1 MLKNI
6 KVFEK
11 SAVIHGTRDKIK
23 DGTKMGMSASQ
34 ARLLAITAR
43 IHDVEYQ
50 AQSIQN
56 AKIQLS
62 TQQDAVYEEY
72 QKALD
77 AAVITIA
84 AIDGAGNKS
93 TVVANFNT
101 MFSINRVTPAI
112 DREYALKTKRGQVV
126 VPADIASGYEKFKA
140 AGYPDSPFMFAMFMM
155 DKDGSVD
162 SPTTLDGEEMQIL
175 SGTNGVLTGETD
187 PTFEGEQNA
196 GLKRD
201 LVRILKQF
209 ADLTGQKWENFC
221 NGNGGT
227 PGATMYIMPH
237 KSSEYNIESWYKDP
251 ARTPEEI
258 AKYHELLNQ
267 FQEKFYQIYA
277 AEMWAKVN
285 GDVPE
290 AADFDKKNLR
300 NDFDYYVSKFKQI
313 EECGYKSIS
322 DFDGILGGDAANDSD
337 FLTNMI
343 QSGQLYFETVS
354 FDSNGHVCFNGTSPG
369 SDDCV
374 AYTNETS
381 IDKVALAKAEAKYE
395 KSMKQIDKK
404 EQQLDLSLTKLETER
419 GALTKEYDSVK
430 KVIEDN
436 VQRTFGI
443 FS

>member
-1 MLKNI
+1 M
-6 KVFEK
+6 
-11 SAVIHGTRDKIK
+11 AQGQIK

-62 TQQDAVYEEY
+62 TQQDSVYEEY
-72 QKALD
+72 QNALD
-77 AAVITIA
+77 AAIITIA

-101 MFSINRVTPAI
+101 MFSQSRVTPATG
-112 DREYALKTKRGQVV
+112 REYTLKTKRGQVV
-126 VPADIASGYEKFKA
+126 VPAAIASGYENFKA
-140 AGYPDSPFMFAMFMM
+140 AGYPDNPYMFAMFMM
-155 DKDGSVD
+155 DKDGNIENPID
-162 SPTTLDGEEMQIL
+162 LEAAEITLLVGND
-175 SGTNGVLTGETD
+175 GVLTNAD
-187 PTFEGEQNA
+187 STFEGEKNA
-196 GLKRD
+196 KLKQD
-201 LVRILKQF
+201 LVTILKQL
-209 ADLTGQKWENFC
+209 AELTGQKWEQFC
-221 NGNGGT
+221 QGNGGS
-227 PGATMYIMPH
+227 PGAAIYPISH
-237 KSSEYNIESWYKDP
+237 KPTEYDLENWYKTATD
-251 ARTPEEI
+251 EQI
-258 AKYHELLNQ
+258 AKYHTLLNQ
-267 FQEKFYQIYA
+267 YQEKFYQIYA
-277 AEMWAKVN
+277 ADMWEQVN
-285 GDVPE
+285 INDGVE
-290 AADFDKKNLR
+290 AADFEKKDLR
-300 NDFDYYVSKFKQI
+300 NDYDYYVSMFKQI
-313 EECGYKSIS
+313 EACGYKSIS
-322 DFDGILGGDAANDSD
+322 EFDGILGGDAANSSD

-343 QSGQLYFETVS
+343 QSGQLYIETVA
-354 FDSNGHVCFNGTSPG
+354 FDKNGQVSFNGTSPG
-369 SDDCV
+369 SDDCI